1 MAVTGTVHPKR
12 AITNAGARAGDLLV
26 LTKPIGTGI
35 LSNALKKGSIDES
48 QIAPAV
54 RWMTT
59 LNRAASLAMIA
70 AGAHAATDITG
81 FGLLGHGYELAR
93 ASGVRL
99 RIAAASVPIY
109 QLARDLIAVGIAPGG
124 SRKNASEHEAFTT
137 FAAAVSADLRL
148 LLSDAQT
155 SGGLLIAVAPERHA
169 ELVANLREPD
179 ALACTIGR
187 VEAGFGIVVDA

>member
-1 MAVTGTVHPKR
+1 VHPKR
-12 AITNAGARAGDLLV
+12 AITNAGARPGDILV

-93 ASGVRL
+93 ASGVQLRL
-99 RIAAASVPIY
+99 GASSVPIY
-109 QLARDLIAVGIAPGG
+109 QLARDLIAIGIAPGG
-124 SRKNASEHEAFTT
+124 SRKNASEHEVFTT
-137 FAAAVSADLRL
+137 FAADVPSDLRL

-155 SGGLLIAVAPERHA
+155 SGGLLIAIAPHRLAKLLEG
-169 ELVANLREPD
+169 LREPD
-179 ALACTIGR
+179 ALASIVGR
-187 VEAGFGIVVDA
+187 IEAGSGIIVER